1 MTGKVPVERAIAD
14 GYGFAFRNF
23 LSLLGIIWLPYLV
36 FLLVSFALVWLI
48 APDLPRM
55 IVMQDFD
62 LPAVMKLGRLA
73 LLIGVLGFI
82 TGCMVTVGVQR
93 RAQGLHPRAVWF
105 WFSLGA
111 PVWRMAG
118 AFFLAA
124 IVIFLIALLTAGVGT
139 AIWFGANRLGGA
151 AWFIHVLD
159 VCAGAAFL
167 IYVMVGLLFFLP
179 AIVVAE
185 GLIGLERS
193 WILGGHN
200 FWRILIVSLAI
211 MLPVTIAFHILSW
224 AIFGP
229 FASLRMGAGLSA
241 REMLRA
247 VILNFGAIGPF
258 AILFQILE
266 RIVLIGVTN
275 GAVASAYFAVSGGR
289 PEAAP
294 GPGAAPAA

>member
-1 MTGKVPVERAIAD
+1 MTGKFPVGRAIAD

-23 LSLLGIIWLPYLV
+23 FSLLGIIWLPYLA
-36 FLLVSFALVWLI
+36 FLLVSFGLVWLI

-55 IVMQDFD
+55 LAMQDFD
-62 LPAVMKLGRLA
+62 LPAVTRLVRLA
-73 LLIGVLGFI
+73 LLVALFGFV
-82 TGCMVTVGVQR
+82 TGCMVAVGVQCK
-93 RAQGLHPRAVWF
+93 AQGLHPRAVWF

-111 PVWRMAG
+111 PVWRMAC
-118 AFFLAA
+118 AFFLAG
-124 IVIFLIALLTAGVGT
+124 IVIFLIALLTAGLCT
-139 AIWFGANRLGGA
+139 AIWFATNRFGDA
-151 AWFIHVLD
+151 AWIIHLLD
-159 VCAGAAFL
+159 GCAGAAFL
-167 IYVMVGLLFFLP
+167 IYVALRLLFFLP

-211 MLPVTIAFHILSW
+211 VLPVAIAFHILSW

-229 FASLRMGAGLSA
+229 FAGLRMGAGLSA

-247 VILNFGAIGPF
+247 AMLNFGAVGPF

-275 GAVASAYFAVSGGR
+275 GAVASAYFAVTGGR
-289 PEAAP
+289 LA
-294 GPGAAPAA
+294 AAPAPGIAPAA